1 MHGHSGHIWYYEPHI
16 INQFD
21 DSYIKIILQAPYELS
36 LGSNEWTWFD
46 FHIPFLGDTTFNEQQ
61 INESC
66 EAILFS
72 IDKII
77 EKEKINPRG
86 IFVGGNSQG
95 GVMACKIAL
104 EDPDKIDGFIAH
116 NTFLPVVYQTATDRS
131 KYTSLKGLVI
141 NGQYDTTI
149 KPINS
154 THISNTFL
162 SLGAKIKSTELKMGH
177 EFPKLSRDVIN
188 EWMVM
193 NN

>member
-1 MHGHSGHIWYYEPHI
+1 MSYPRTKEWGHSSFKDLELNSLKENIEINLVSTIWI
-16 INQFD
+16 
-21 DSYIKIILQAPYELS
+21 SRLVAELM
-36 LGSNEWTWFD
+36 
-46 FHIPFLGDTTFNEQQ
+46 
-61 INESC
+61 
-66 EAILFS
+66 
-72 IDKII
+72 
-77 EKEKINPRG
+77 KEKINPRG

-104 EDPDKIDGFIAH
+104 EHPDKIDGFIAH

-162 SLGAKIKSTELKMGH
+162 NLGAKIKSTELKMGH

-188 EWMVM
+188 EWIDLK
-193 NN
+193 N

>member
-1 MHGHSGHIWYYEPHI
+1 M
-16 INQFD
+16 D
-21 DSYIKIILQAPYELS
+21 DFKGKISEEVLDS
-36 LGSNEWTWFD
+36 LTMEDLWNSPRLKKLVE
-46 FHIPFLGDTTFNEQQ
+46 
-61 INESC
+61 
-66 EAILFS
+66 
-72 IDKII
+72 
-77 EKEKINPRG
+77 EKYPRG